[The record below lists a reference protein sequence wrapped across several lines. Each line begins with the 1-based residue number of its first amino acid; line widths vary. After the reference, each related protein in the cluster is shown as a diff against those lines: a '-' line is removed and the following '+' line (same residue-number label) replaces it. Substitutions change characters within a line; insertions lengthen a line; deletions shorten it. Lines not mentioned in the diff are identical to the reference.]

1 MVQLWVPEKRDIGMG
16 NHKLGLNQPARY
28 QIEVIGHVDNKR
40 ATWFS
45 EVKITNSYLEDGTP
59 ITVMKGEVL
68 DQAMLHGLIEKI
80 RDLGLPL
87 HSINRIKST

>member
-1 MVQLWVPEKRDIGMG
+1 MG
-16 NHKLGLNQPARY
+16 NHKLGLNQPAYY
-28 QIEVIGHVDNKR
+28 QIEVIGHIDSKR

-45 EVKITNSYLEDGTP
+45 ELKIVNSYLKDGTP

-68 DQAMLHGLIEKI
+68 DQAMLHGLIAKI

-87 HSINRIKST
+87 HAINRIKSYEEKGI